1 MKEQAVSYS
10 AVSKFSSRKA
20 AVMTGAVVQAN
31 DSNAVLRRQQARS
44 SAIHNS
50 LMGGLPLPDSRTLGL
65 LEDYVNGL
73 IGASELMERGLNS
86 CV

>member
-1 MKEQAVSYS
+1 M
-10 AVSKFSSRKA
+10 
-20 AVMTGAVVQAN
+20 
-31 DSNAVLRRQQARS
+31 S

-50 LMGGLPLPDSRTLGL
+50 LRGGLPLPDSRTLGL